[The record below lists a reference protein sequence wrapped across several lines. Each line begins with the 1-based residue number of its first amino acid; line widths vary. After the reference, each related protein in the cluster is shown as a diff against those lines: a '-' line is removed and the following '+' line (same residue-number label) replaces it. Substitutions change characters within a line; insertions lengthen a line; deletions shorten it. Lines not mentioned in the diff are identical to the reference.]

1 MFRGRVSP
9 LLEPLVPLEVLDT
22 GRQIHTIEAILDT
35 GFDGSL
41 CLPGQVI
48 RRIGYPLYDDFAS
61 TLANSQEVILSG
73 YEGQIMWHGRRRTV
87 LVLESEDQA
96 LLGMNL
102 LWRNQILIGA
112 YANGPV
118 TIEELD

>member
-1 MFRGRVSP
+1 M
-9 LLEPLVPLEVLDT
+9 
-22 GRQIHTIEAILDT
+22 
-35 GFDGSL
+35 
-41 CLPGQVI
+41 
-48 RRIGYPLYDDFAS
+48 GYPLYDDFAS

-73 YEGQIMWHGRRRTV
+73 YEGQIMWHGRPRTV

-118 TIEELD
+118 TIEELE